1 MATPIRSLLSITLL
15 ALASAGALADTLG
28 SESRRL
34 DSLAANQ
41 GETRVSNGIAGDFTA
56 FAGSPENADSLVQG
70 LRSGASISLTDPA
83 ALPGTPSGLSFTS
96 PTRPMGYGNIFISLS
111 LAQKQLA
118 ALGITNPTPAQLQAA
133 LTGGTVLTA
142 TGPVT
147 LKGILQMRADGMGW
161 GKIANTLGFKLG
173 SVVSGLKQ
181 ASAAA
186 GQGMTTAGGSHPPAT
201 MPGKSHGSGI
211 VSASGATPGTLSG
224 SQAGHGHMGKGQGGG
239 SSVSTGMGNGMGSG
253 GAASLGAAGIT
264 TAAGGSPGNAGN
276 AGGNGVGQ
284 ARGHGKP

>member
-1 MATPIRSLLSITLL
+1 MATPIRSFLSITLL

-28 SESRRL
+28 IESRRL

-41 GETRVSNGIAGDFTA
+41 GETRVSNSIAGDFTA

-70 LRSGASISLTDPA
+70 LRNGASINLTDPA

-96 PTRPMGYGNIFISLS
+96 PTRPIGYGNIFISLS

-173 SVVSGLKQ
+173 SVVSGL
-181 ASAAA
+181 
-186 GQGMTTAGGSHPPAT
+186 
-201 MPGKSHGSGI
+201 
-211 VSASGATPGTLSG
+211 
-224 SQAGHGHMGKGQGGG
+224 
-239 SSVSTGMGNGMGSG
+239 
-253 GAASLGAAGIT
+253 
-264 TAAGGSPGNAGN
+264 
-276 AGGNGVGQ
+276 
-284 ARGHGKP
+284 